1 MKVLLLTVTAGYGHH
16 ATANALAELL
26 RQRDVECKVI
36 DIYEVISR
44 IVRTTIAQGYLLSS
58 KYAPDLYRLF
68 YTLTENRKNPQELR
82 YSRKNI
88 VTLVNTIGAFR
99 FEKITDRFN
108 PDVIVC
114 THVLAAQLVGEMKK
128 RNLVNV
134 PNIGIVTDYCLHPY
148 WEDVQNMEYLITP
161 TALIAHTVVKRGI
174 DESIIRPFGI
184 PIHPKFN
191 HKITREEACAQL
203 GLREDK
209 PIILVMSGSM
219 GYGNPKKI
227 VEQIEQAGIGFQI
240 LTVCGNNEKAYK
252 KLISYQPSPESG
264 CTLHTMGFVNHVE
277 VLMSA
282 ADCLVT
288 KPGGLT
294 VSEALAKGL
303 PMILI
308 NPIPGQEERNTEFLV
323 NNGLASLITKTYPLD
338 DALYHLFHDP
348 VRLKTIHQ
356 MIEAIGHPDATERL
370 ADFLLSLKP
379 DEIAMQPEEFGAECD
394 ILPG

>member
-1 MKVLLLTVTAGYGHH
+1 
-16 ATANALAELL
+16 
-26 RQRDVECKVI
+26 
-36 DIYEVISR
+36 
-44 IVRTTIAQGYLLSS
+44 
-58 KYAPDLYRLF
+58 
-68 YTLTENRKNPQELR
+68 
-82 YSRKNI
+82 
-88 VTLVNTIGAFR
+88 
-99 FEKITDRFN
+99 
-108 PDVIVC
+108 
-114 THVLAAQLVGEMKK
+114 
-128 RNLVNV
+128 
-134 PNIGIVTDYCLHPY
+134 
-148 WEDVQNMEYLITP
+148 
-161 TALIAHTVVKRGI
+161 
-174 DESIIRPFGI
+174 
-184 PIHPKFN
+184 
-191 HKITREEACAQL
+191 
-203 GLREDK
+203 
-209 PIILVMSGSM
+209 
-219 GYGNPKKI
+219 
-227 VEQIEQAGIGFQI
+227 
-240 LTVCGNNEKAYK
+240 
-252 KLISYQPSPESG
+252 
-264 CTLHTMGFVNHVE
+264 
-277 VLMSA
+277 MSA

>member
-26 RQRDVECKVI
+26 RQRGAECEVI
-36 DIYEVISR
+36 DIYEVISK
-44 IVRTTIAQGYLLSS
+44 IIRTTIAKGYLLSS
-58 KYAPDLYRLF
+58 EYTPALYRLF
-68 YTLTENRKNPQELR
+68 YTLTENRKNPQELQ

-88 VTLVNTIGAFR
+88 VTLVNTFGAFR
-99 FEKITDRFN
+99 FEKVTDLFD

-114 THVLAAQLVGEMKK
+114 THVLAAQMVGEMKK
-128 RNLVNV
+128 RNMVHA
-134 PNIGIVTDYCLHPY
+134 PCIGILTDYCLHPY

-161 TALIAHTVVKRGI
+161 TGLITHTIVKRGI
-174 DESIIRPFGI
+174 SESIIRPLGI

-191 HKITREEACAQL
+191 QQISQEEARRQL
-203 GLREDK
+203 GLRVDQ
-209 PIILVMSGSM
+209 PTILVMSGSM

-227 VEQIEQAGIGFQI
+227 VEQIEQTGIGFQI
-240 LTVCGNNEKAYK
+240 LAVCGNNKKAYK
-252 KLISYQPSPESG
+252 RLSAYQPSAESG
-264 CTLHTMGFVNHVE
+264 CILHTMGFVDNVQ

-303 PMILI
+303 PMILV

-323 NNGLASLITKTYPLD
+323 NNGIASLVTKTYPLD

-348 VRLKTIHQ
+348 MRLQTVHQ
-356 MIEAIGHPDATERL
+356 MIRAIGHPDASERL
-370 ADFLLSLKP
+370 ADFLLTLVSP
-379 DEIAMQPEEFGAECD
+379 GQISADTDFGAECD
-394 ILPG
+394 VLVQ